1 MVYVPPG
8 EFMMG
13 SNDYDEEKPV
23 HPVRVVRGFWLGLT
37 PVTNAMYAKFVA
49 DGGYTTQ
56 TYWTPEGWQW
66 RQTKSQ
72 TGPQDYDG
80 FAAPDQ
86 PRVGVTWYEAVAFC
100 NWAGLRLPTEAEWE
114 YAARGPEN
122 RLYPWGNDFDPSRVI
137 CWENSGGKTHPVGEG
152 IRAAGASWCGALDMS
167 GNVWEWLADWFDT
180 GYYAVSPT
188 DDPPGPPSG
197 NARVLRGGSW
207 GSSDSGLRGAFR
219 ARYYPDFM
227 NVVRGFRP
235 ARSL

>member
-8 EFMMG
+8 AFMMG
-13 SNDYDEEKPV
+13 SNDYAEEKPV
-23 HPVRVVRGFWLGLT
+23 HEARITRGFWLGLT

-49 DGGYTTQ
+49 DGGYRTQ

-66 RQTKSQ
+66 KGNC
-72 TGPQDYDG
+72 TGPKDYDG
-80 FAAPDQ
+80 FTAPDQ

-122 RLYPWGNDFDPSRVI
+122 RRYPWGNVFDPSRVI

-167 GNVWEWLADWFDT
+167 GNVWEWVSSLYRDYPCGADD
-180 GYYAVSPT
+180 GRESML
-188 DDPPGPPSG
+188 DGS
-197 NARVLRGGSW
+197 ARVLRGGSW
-207 GSSDSGLRGAFR
+207 NDSDALNLRGAN
-219 ARYYPDFM
+219 RYGLPPSLRNDS
-227 NVVRGFRP
+227 NGFRG
-235 ARSL
+235 ARSA